1 MSAATAT
8 MSEAEVKAERARE
21 NARKAK
27 EKRESLPKYN
37 VPQGGIVKVPADYST
52 SKFQPL
58 DKSDFSTEANYLV
71 YKADKLE
78 LAAKRARD
86 AANDALALGNVKD
99 AKKAKKLLKVAR
111 EFEELKAMLSGD
123 SVDVDALL
131 AMIASK

>member
-99 AKKAKKLLKVAR
+99 
-111 EFEELKAMLSGD
+111 
-123 SVDVDALL
+123 
-131 AMIASK
+131 